1 MGLDTQCMRARREGE
16 AHQLV
21 GFRDGSR
28 KGHCLNLKGVRF
40 RGLSILVLASQGML
54 HRLARCST
62 RVVHVLGQRGVP
74 PPCLFRRS
82 LSVQAAH
89 PDNNTTKK
97 HHEDWLSEIGQGE
110 LVCYANILV
119 SLGINRARD
128 LQYVDAKDLVHAG
141 VPLVSARRLIAASA
155 RPAQEV
161 SMMMRPQATL
171 NGWSTLATCRR
182 YSR

>member
-1 MGLDTQCMRARREGE
+1 MKGCEAPHVFTLSFREARERRYTMGLDTQCMRARREGE

-54 HRLARCST
+54 HRLARYST

-89 PDNNTTKK
+89 
-97 HHEDWLSEIGQGE
+97 
-110 LVCYANILV
+110 
-119 SLGINRARD
+119 
-128 LQYVDAKDLVHAG
+128 
-141 VPLVSARRLIAASA
+141 
-155 RPAQEV
+155 
-161 SMMMRPQATL
+161 
-171 NGWSTLATCRR
+171 
-182 YSR
+182 